1 MGEIHVTIGC
11 GARGAPDGSAGLVA
25 STVRETST
33 GGCAPDG
40 RSTAEV
46 SAAPGGGVVMVTM
59 DMAFSSG
66 TSVLRGGSDQWNV
79 FHVISYGKS
88 CQSLLCEIGRT
99 VTTPQSLATGV
110 TTVPMSSETPAPI
123 SGADVERAIALLSEA
138 RSVVVL
144 SGAGMSTASGIPDFR
159 GPQGVWT
166 KNPEAE
172 KLATISHYLAD
183 PEVRQRSW
191 QSRLHHPAWT
201 STANDGHR
209 ALVELERS
217 GRLRLLVTQN
227 VDGLHQLAGSSPD
240 LVVEIHGTMR
250 ETECLSC
257 HRREPMPDTLER
269 VRSGEVDPPCLVCG
283 GILKSATISF
293 GQSLVE
299 ADLER
304 SFAAAGSR
312 RWRVPRSI

>member
-1 MGEIHVTIGC
+1 M
-11 GARGAPDGSAGLVA
+11 
-25 STVRETST
+25 
-33 GGCAPDG
+33 
-40 RSTAEV
+40 
-46 SAAPGGGVVMVTM
+46 
-59 DMAFSSG
+59 
-66 TSVLRGGSDQWNV
+66 
-79 FHVISYGKS
+79 
-88 CQSLLCEIGRT
+88 
-99 VTTPQSLATGV
+99 
-110 TTVPMSSETPAPI
+110 
-123 SGADVERAIALLSEA
+123 
-138 RSVVVL
+138 VVL

-159 GPQGVWT
+159 GPEGVWT

-201 STANDGHR
+201 STPNDGHR
-209 ALVELERS
+209 ALVELERL

-257 HRREPMPDTLER
+257 HRREPMLATLAR
-269 VRSGEVDPPCLVCG
+269 VRAGEIDPPCLLCG

-293 GQSLVE
+293 GQSLIE
-299 ADLER
+299 ADLDR
-304 SFAAAGSR
+304 SFAAAESADLLLALGSTLAVFPIAHM
-312 RWRVPRSI
+312 VPTAKRAGAAVIVINAGATQMDDAADVVLGGDLSQVLPRLLANLT